1 MSKPGSQSSLLGT
14 GVATPPAQ
22 RREYRVHAAQR
33 KPCQLP
39 PARYNCSF
47 DAAKLK
53 KIMEAEQL
61 NTLTAKLGDL
71 KARAEDLRRYL

>member
-1 MSKPGSQSSLLGT
+1 MTGT
-14 GVATPPAQ
+14 NAGAPPML
-22 RREYRVHAAQR
+22 RRENHVDPAPR
-33 KPCQLP
+33 KPCSLS

-71 KARAEDLRRYL
+71 KTRTEDLRRYL